1 MNGMDSAGA
10 GAARGLAGRII
21 YLHGFR
27 SSPESFKARMIGE
40 RLAEL
45 GLAERFA
52 CPQLPA
58 SPAAALA
65 LVQDTLGPGADDV
78 LVGSSLGGFYAT
90 CLAELGPCRAVLLNP
105 AVHPAR
111 DLRGHVGAQTM
122 YYGGA
127 PFVFEA
133 GYIDELAAM
142 APAGIADPRKYF
154 LVAAKG
160 DELLD
165 WREMLAAYPGVRTR
179 LIEGSDHGLSDF
191 ATYLPEVLE
200 FAGVRL
206 R

>member
-1 MNGMDSAGA
+1 MSTST
-10 GAARGLAGRII
+10 GRIV

-27 SSPESFKARMIGE
+27 SSPQSFKARMIGE
-40 RLAEL
+40 RLAAL
-45 GLAERFA
+45 GLGERFV
-52 CPQLPA
+52 CPQLPV

-65 LVQDTLGPGADDV
+65 LVEDSIRPGADDV

-90 CLAELGPCRAVLLNP
+90 CLVERGACRAVLLNP

-111 DLRGHVGAQTM
+111 DLRSYVGPQTM

-133 GYIDELAAM
+133 AHVDELAAM
-142 APAGIADPRKYF
+142 APAGIADPGKYF

-165 WREMLAAYPGVRTR
+165 WREMVAAYPGVRTR

-191 ATYLPEVLE
+191 ASYLPEVLE
-200 FAGVRL
+200 FAGIRAG
-206 R
+206 